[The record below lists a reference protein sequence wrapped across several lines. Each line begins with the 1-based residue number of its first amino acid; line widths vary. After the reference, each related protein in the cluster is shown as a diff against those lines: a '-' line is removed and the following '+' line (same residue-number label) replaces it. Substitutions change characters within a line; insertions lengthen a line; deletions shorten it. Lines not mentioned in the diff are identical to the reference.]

1 MATLSSRKA
10 LKGAIPVPGPTM
22 IIGALVSCGT
32 EKLLFGEKKH
42 FILSPTAALSA
53 KKVEHTP

>member
-1 MATLSSRKA
+1 
-10 LKGAIPVPGPTM
+10 M